1 MLVHTQR
8 HCSRAGNYVIHLSLW
23 KVAVLDLVSI
33 VLRPRTHYVPYMN
46 LMQETLTVLDDEDDK
61 DDKTKEL
68 PLGKETEANLF
79 KSRSIFIY
87 GPITQELAQKVNTQL
102 VALAAASDEDIRV
115 YVNSPGGHVESGD
128 SIHDMVKFIKPKVW
142 MIGTGWVAS
151 AGSLIYVAVPKERRI
166 SLPNT
171 RFLIHQPSG
180 GTRGMAS
187 DIEIQAREII
197 KMNKRLIAIYAKA
210 TGQSEEKIAK
220 DIDRD
225 LWLSAEEAKDYGLV
239 SKIVTSQSE
248 I

>member
-1 MLVHTQR
+1 
-8 HCSRAGNYVIHLSLW
+8 
-23 KVAVLDLVSI
+23 
-33 VLRPRTHYVPYMN
+33 MN
-46 LMQETLTVLDDEDDK
+46 EED

-128 SIHDMVKFIKPKVW
+128 SIHDMIKFIKPKVW

-151 AGSLIYVAVPKERRI
+151 AGALIYCSAPKERRI
-166 SLPNT
+166 CLPNT
-171 RFLIHQPSG
+171 RFLLHQPSG

-197 KMNKRLIAIYAKA
+197 KMNERLNKIFAEA
-210 TGQSEEKIAK
+210 TGQPYEKIAK
-220 DIDRD
+220 DTDRD
-225 LWLSAEEAKDYGLV
+225 YWLSAEEAKSYGLV
-239 SKIVTSQSE
+239 SRIVTSQAE
-248 I
+248 IA